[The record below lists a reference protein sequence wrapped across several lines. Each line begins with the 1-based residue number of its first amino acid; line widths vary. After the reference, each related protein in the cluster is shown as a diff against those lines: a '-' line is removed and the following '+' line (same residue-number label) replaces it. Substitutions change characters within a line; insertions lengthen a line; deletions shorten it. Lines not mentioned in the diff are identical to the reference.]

1 MIQNVL
7 IKILQGL
14 QSREEKIAIYV
25 TSGACGS
32 YEDYRF
38 HAGLLE
44 GMQIAGDLIAKES
57 ENVEIGKVSKQNPR
71 KL

>member
-1 MIQNVL
+1 MIQHVL
-7 IKILQGL
+7 TQILQGL
-14 QSREEKIAIYV
+14 QSREEKIAVYV

-57 ENVEIGKVSKQNPR
+57 EKVEIGKVSQNHGR
-71 KL
+71 TS